1 MVRHGLKHI
10 FQKPTPDIDSSDRTQ
25 QLRSKTIYAGTVN
38 LAQTLAQGSNQKY
51 KTYNGPYEVAA
62 HNLIASRS
70 YDDLLSVTKG
80 KVLLNQLPLNS
91 NSNAYYQKNFA
102 KGQMYEGNYNQF
114 DPSHNFVGHTGC
126 NNSVLVYDIGAT
138 GFTGP
143 ASYDTNGGFIG
154 ATGSQDN
161 NKRIFIDPNHC
172 YYSNPCLLDAS
183 YTKFV
188 GPVLPGTTGPGQF
201 NAQQI
206 ISADQYRGFSY
217 PMSKFNLTCE
227 QQILNQAI
235 GPLFCPLEPPV
246 NTVPPVISGNALVG
260 SLLSVVS
267 NGTWSNSPTSFTYQW
282 YSGANPIPSQTTTS
296 YTTIAGDI
304 GSAITCQVVAINAG
318 GSSAPA
324 TSNSIVV
331 IPPPPSI
338 ILEYNANQGPSFV
351 WSGVSFTL
359 DATLPNYSYTAIT
372 TSIPASQV
380 PGFSQ
385 LTQVTI
391 DSSVTSIGNY
401 AFKVCTALTSVTIG
415 SSVTSIGA
423 NAFQTCSALTS
434 ITIPNSVTSIGDN
447 VFSVCTALTSVTI
460 GNSVTSISAAA
471 FSSCSVLTSVIIPN
485 SVTSIG
491 TNAFNECYALTSIT
505 IPNSVTSIGI
515 TAFTS
520 CTALTSV
527 TIGSSVTSI
536 GNFAF
541 YNCSAL
547 TSVIIP
553 NSVISIGNS
562 AFQSCVVLTSVTIG
576 SSVTSIGNSV
586 FQGCTTLSSVT
597 IGSSVATISNSAFQ
611 SCVALTSVTIPNSVT
626 SIGDSAFQGC
636 TTLSSV
642 IIGSS
647 VTSIGIQAFY
657 ACSQLA
663 SITIPNSVT
672 SIGQSAFQLCIALIS
687 VIIGSSVSSIGT
699 NAFQGCSALPSVI
712 IPNSVF
718 TLSQGAFGSCSSLT
732 SVTFTLPSIIT
743 VIRYAVFANSGLTSI
758 TIPNSVTTIELNAF
772 GSCTALT
779 SVTIPSSVTSIDNTA
794 FSSSGLTNN
803 TLTIPTVNGLGIS
816 GSPISFYGA
825 TNVTV
830 NYT

>member
-38 LAQTLAQGSNQKY
+38 LAQTLAQGSNQRY
-51 KTYNGPYEVAA
+51 KTYNGPYEVTS
-62 HNLIASRS
+62 HNLIASHS
-70 YDDLLSVTKG
+70 YDDMLSITKG

-91 NSNAYYQKNFA
+91 NSQDYYQKNFA
-102 KGQMYEGNYNQF
+102 RGQMYEGNYNQF

-126 NNSVLVYDIGAT
+126 NNSVLVYDIGTT

-143 ASYDTNGGFIG
+143 ASYNANGGFIG

-172 YYSNPCLLDAS
+172 YYSDPCLLDAS
-183 YTKFV
+183 YTRFV
-188 GPVLPGTTGPGQF
+188 APVLGTTGPGQF

-217 PMSKFNLTCE
+217 PMSNFDLRCN
-227 QQILNQAI
+227 QQASDQAI
-235 GPLFCPLEPPV
+235 GPLFCPPEPE
-246 NTVPPVISGNALVG
+246 NIAHPVIIGSSLVG
-260 SLLSVVS
+260 SVLSVVS
-267 NGTWSNSPTSFTYQW
+267 NGTWYNSPTSFTYQW
-282 YSGANPIPSQTTTS
+282 YSGATPIPSQTTTS
-296 YTTIAGDI
+296 YTTQQTDI
-304 GSAITCQVVAINAG
+304 GLAITCQVVAINAG

-324 TSNSIVV
+324 TSNSIIMV
-331 IPPPPSI
+331 PPSI

-434 ITIPNSVTSIGDN
+434 ITIPNSVTSIGTN

-460 GNSVTSISAAA
+460 GNSVTSISSAA
-471 FSSCSVLTSVIIPN
+471 FSSCTALTSVIIPN

-505 IPNSVTSIGI
+505 IPNSVTSIGT

-520 CTALTSV
+520 CTALTFV

-611 SCVALTSVTIPNSVT
+611 SCVALASITIPNSVT

-642 IIGSS
+642 TIGSS
-647 VTSIGIQAFY
+647 VATIGIQAFY

-663 SITIPNSVT
+663 SITIPDSVT
-672 SIGQSAFQLCIALIS
+672 SIGQSAFQLCTALTS
-687 VIIGSSVSSIGT
+687 VT
-699 NAFQGCSALPSVI
+699 
-712 IPNSVF
+712 IPNSVTSIGINAFSFSGLTFVIIPKSVF
-718 TLSQGAFGSCSSLT
+718 TISQGAFASCSSLT
-732 SVTFTLPSIIT
+732 SVTFILPSIIT
-743 VIRYAVFANSGLTSI
+743 VIRYAVFSSSGLTSI
-758 TIPNSVTTIELNAF
+758 TVPNSVTTIELDAF
-772 GSCTALT
+772 SSCAALT
-779 SVTIPSSVTSIDNTA
+779 SVTIPSSVTSVGDNA
-794 FSSSGLTNN
+794 FLNSGLTNN
-803 TLTIPTVNGLGIS
+803 TLTIPTANGLGIS
-816 GSPISFYGA
+816 SSSPISFFGA
-825 TNVTV
+825 TNVNV
-830 NYT
+830 NYTP